1 MLEVNSNP
9 GLEISSPLI
18 SKLVPRMIDDCLR
31 LTIDKVFKTVYTF
44 SNESTDKGDSNK
56 YYSPFSVDGYSNNEN
71 LWYVLF
77 I

>member
-1 MLEVNSNP
+1 
-9 GLEISSPLI
+9 
-18 SKLVPRMIDDCLR
+18 MIDDCLR